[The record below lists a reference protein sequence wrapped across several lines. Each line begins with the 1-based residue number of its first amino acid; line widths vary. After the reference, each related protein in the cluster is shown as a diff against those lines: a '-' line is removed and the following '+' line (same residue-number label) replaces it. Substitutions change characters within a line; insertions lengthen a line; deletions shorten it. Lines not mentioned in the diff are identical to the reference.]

1 MGSDRVKLTRCGK
14 VECGEKCHYA
24 SHILFEWP
32 QVWFVI
38 LLSYYFILRE
48 SDFLW
53 EIWPQSYSTNFLENF
68 SALML

>member
-14 VECGEKCHYA
+14 VECGEKCQYA
-24 SHILFEWP
+24 SDILFEWP

-53 EIWPQSYSTNFLENF
+53 EI
-68 SALML
+68 